1 MRKTSNT
8 QNLAIDF
15 TDRTQLTERTTM
27 TFTQLTHQIAENHNL
42 TQAQAK
48 AIAKDV
54 FATITQCLARGES
67 IRVTDF
73 GTFTLAQVNERNL
86 SPAMGGGVLPAHN
99 RAKFKPAKALKEA
112 VN

>member
-1 MRKTSNT
+1 
-8 QNLAIDF
+8 
-15 TDRTQLTERTTM
+15 M